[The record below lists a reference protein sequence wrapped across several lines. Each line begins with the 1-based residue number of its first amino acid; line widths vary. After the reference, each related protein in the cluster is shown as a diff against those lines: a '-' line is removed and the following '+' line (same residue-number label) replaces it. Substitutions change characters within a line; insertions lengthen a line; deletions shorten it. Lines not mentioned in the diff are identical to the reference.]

1 MKRKFSFFVASAVL
15 ASAFPLSGALLAQD
29 PQPANPPS
37 EKTQAQQDQMPPS
50 KQGEAKMFSGKIM
63 KSHGKY
69 TLQDSSG
76 STAYVLDDQK
86 TAKQYE
92 GKVVM
97 VTGTL
102 DETNNIIHVQK
113 IEAAA

>member
-1 MKRKFSFFVASAVL
+1 MKHKFSLTIASTIL
-15 ASAFPLSGALLAQD
+15 ATSLPLAGTLLAQD
-29 PQPANPPS
+29 PAP
-37 EKTQAQQDQMPPS
+37 TQSRQEQSQASQT
-50 KQGEAKMFSGKIM
+50 EAKMFSGKIL
-63 KSHGKY
+63 KSNGKY
-69 TLQDSSG
+69 TLRDSSG
-76 STAYVLDDQK
+76 NTAYVLDDQK
-86 TAKQYE
+86 TAKMYE

>member
-1 MKRKFSFFVASAVL
+1 
-15 ASAFPLSGALLAQD
+15 
-29 PQPANPPS
+29 
-37 EKTQAQQDQMPPS
+37 
-50 KQGEAKMFSGKIM
+50 MFSGKI
-63 KSHGKY
+63 KKANGKY
-69 TLQDSSG
+69 TLQDSTG
-76 STAYVLDDQK
+76 KMVYVLDDQK
-86 TAKQYE
+86 TAKIYE

>member
-1 MKRKFSFFVASAVL
+1 MKHTISFAIATGLLATAIPAVT
-15 ASAFPLSGALLAQD
+15 LLAQD
-29 PQPANPPS
+29 PKPAYPPDTTTR
-37 EKTQAQQDQMPPS
+37 TQSQDQATS
-50 KQGEAKMFSGKIM
+50 SQSEAKMFSGKIT
-63 KSHGKY
+63 KTGGKY
-69 TLQDSSG
+69 TLEDSSG
-76 STAYVLDDQK
+76 KIKYMLDDQK

-102 DETNNIIHVQK
+102 DEATNMIHVQK